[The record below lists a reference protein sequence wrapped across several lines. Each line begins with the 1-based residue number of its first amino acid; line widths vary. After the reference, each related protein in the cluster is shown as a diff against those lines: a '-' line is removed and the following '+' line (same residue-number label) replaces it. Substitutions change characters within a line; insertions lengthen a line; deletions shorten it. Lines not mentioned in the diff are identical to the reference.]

1 MQTNYYILTSKL
13 TGKQFLSV
21 IKKKIQVFYYYN
33 DDVFKNSIEKYN
45 IDINLLST
53 LKDFLNFKEITKQE
67 FNYLIKNEPENYCIN
82 R

>member
-1 MQTNYYILTSKL
+1 MQTKYYILISKL
-13 TGKQFLSV
+13 DGKQFLSV
-21 IKKKIQVFYYYN
+21 IKKNIKVFYYYN
-33 DDVFKNSIEKYN
+33 DDVFKNSIEKYE
-45 IDINLLST
+45 IDINLLSS